1 MSVGA
6 HTGIEGAFI
15 YLAFPPELENDPGT
29 VYVDTRVKGYYY
41 RQPEE
46 IAVYRAAMR
55 RLQAAGLSACGNR
68 LLPGRL
74 SPRRC
79 AADDS
84 TEPHRLWLPHEP
96 LPGPTVAEPRPL
108 TGSG

>member
-41 RQPEE
+41 QQPEE
-46 IAVYRAAMR
+46 TVR
-55 RLQAAGLSACGNR
+55 R
-68 LLPGRL
+68 
-74 SPRRC
+74 
-79 AADDS
+79 
-84 TEPHRLWLPHEP
+84 
-96 LPGPTVAEPRPL
+96 
-108 TGSG
+108 